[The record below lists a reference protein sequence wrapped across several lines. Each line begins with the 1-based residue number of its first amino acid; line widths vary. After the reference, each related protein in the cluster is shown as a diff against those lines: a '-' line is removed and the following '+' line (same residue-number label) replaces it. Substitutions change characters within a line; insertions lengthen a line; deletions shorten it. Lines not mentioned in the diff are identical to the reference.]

1 MLIKF
6 NSSVTGEML
15 MHADTARGLLEI
27 VGKACTARGVLPL
40 EQLPTALQRLRHAL
54 AEASGARQA
63 DDESNEPPIGL
74 MQRAHPFIE
83 MLERTLRGEG
93 FVLWEAP
100 QDF

>member
-27 VGKACTARGVLPL
+27 IGKACTARGVLPL
-40 EQLPTALQRLRHAL
+40 EQLPEALQRLRHAV
-54 AEASGARQA
+54 ATASGVRQE
-63 DDESNEPPIGL
+63 DNENKEPPIGL
-74 MQRAHPFIE
+74 TQRAHPFIE
-83 MLERTLRGEG
+83 MLERTLAEEG
-93 FVLWEAP
+93 FVLWDAP